1 MPSSYN
7 DNYNESGEHIIN
19 FEDGTSLNV
28 IDSEFIFKE
37 LASTLSK
44 EEIVT
49 LRHIVSNIEE
59 TAAKCIKDGKGALI
73 PFIGDISIDAR
84 SLSQISAAKTDAK
97 LKALGLP
104 ASEVRLKTI
113 YNFKNST
120 HVAYQ
125 KVNVARKMRT
135 FYRLGLKVCTVWWDG
150 AQYDGNEYEY
160 RDPNSNII

>member
-1 MPSSYN
+1 MPSSY
-7 DNYNESGEHIIN
+7 DNSNEFNGQVIN

-37 LASTLSK
+37 LSSTLST
-44 EEIVT
+44 EELVT
-49 LRHIVSNIEE
+49 LKHIVSHVEE
-59 TAAKCIKDGKGALI
+59 TICQCIKSGKGALI
-73 PFIGDISIDAR
+73 PYIGDISIDAR
-84 SLSQISAAKTDAK
+84 SLSQKAAAKTDER
-97 LKALGLP
+97 LKALGLS
-104 ASEVRLKTI
+104 AYEVRAKTI
-113 YNFKNST
+113 ANFKNST
-120 HVAYQ
+120 HVAFQ

>member
-1 MPSSYN
+1 MPSSY
-7 DNYNESGEHIIN
+7 DNSNEFNGQVIN

-37 LASTLSK
+37 LSSTLSK
-44 EEIVT
+44 EELVA
-49 LRHIVSNIEE
+49 LKHIVSHVEE
-59 TAAKCIKDGKGALI
+59 TICQCVKSGKGALI
-73 PFIGDISIDAR
+73 PYIGDISIDAR
-84 SLSQISAAKTDAK
+84 SLSQKAAAKTDER
-97 LKALGLP
+97 LKALGLS
-104 ASEVRLKTI
+104 ASEVRAKTI
-113 YNFKNST
+113 SNFKNST
-120 HVAYQ
+120 HVAFQ

>member
-1 MPSSYN
+1 MPSSY
-7 DNYNESGEHIIN
+7 DNSNEFDGKIIN

-44 EEIVT
+44 EELIT
-49 LRHIVSNIEE
+49 LRHIVANIEE
-59 TAAKCIKDGKGALI
+59 TAVKCVKDGKGALI
-73 PFIGDISIDAR
+73 PYIGDISIDAR
-84 SLSQISAAKTDAK
+84 SLSQKHAAKTDAK
-97 LKALGLP
+97 LKALGLS
-104 ASEVRLKTI
+104 ASEVRAKTI
-113 YNFKNST
+113 TNFRNST

-160 RDPNSNII
+160 REPNSDII

>member
-1 MPSSYN
+1 MPSSY
-7 DNYNESGEHIIN
+7 DNSNEFNGQVIN

-37 LASTLSK
+37 LSSTLSK
-44 EEIVT
+44 EELVA
-49 LRHIVSNIEE
+49 LKHIVSHVEE
-59 TAAKCIKDGKGALI
+59 TICQCVKSGKGALI
-73 PFIGDISIDAR
+73 PYIGDISIDAR
-84 SLSQISAAKTDAK
+84 SLSQKAAAKTDER
-97 LKALGLP
+97 LKALGLS
-104 ASEVRLKTI
+104 AYEVRAKTI
-113 YNFKNST
+113 ANFKNST
-120 HVAYQ
+120 HVAFQ

>member
-1 MPSSYN
+1 MPSSY
-7 DNYNESGEHIIN
+7 DNSNEFDGRVIN

-37 LASTLSK
+37 LASTLNK
-44 EEIVT
+44 EELTT
-49 LRHIVSNIEE
+49 LKHIVSHVEE
-59 TAAKCIKDGKGALI
+59 TIATCVKSGKGALI
-73 PFIGDISIDAR
+73 PYIGDISIDAR
-84 SLSQISAAKTDAK
+84 SLSQKSAAKTDEK
-97 LKALGLP
+97 LKALGLSS
-104 ASEVRLKTI
+104 SEIRAKTI
-113 YNFKNST
+113 NNFKNSN
-120 HVAYQ
+120 HVAFQ

>member
-1 MPSSYN
+1 MPSSY
-7 DNYNESGEHIIN
+7 DNSNEFNGQVIN

-37 LASTLSK
+37 LSSTLSK
-44 EEIVT
+44 EELVA
-49 LRHIVSNIEE
+49 LKHIVSHIEE
-59 TAAKCIKDGKGALI
+59 TICQCVKSGKGALI
-73 PFIGDISIDAR
+73 PYIGDISIDAR
-84 SLSQISAAKTDAK
+84 SLSQKAAAKTDER
-97 LKALGLP
+97 LKALGLS
-104 ASEVRLKTI
+104 AYEVRAKTI
-113 YNFKNST
+113 SNFKNST
-120 HVAYQ
+120 HVAFQ

>member
-1 MPSSYN
+1 MPSSY
-7 DNYNESGEHIIN
+7 DNSNEFNGNVIN

-37 LASTLSK
+37 LSSTLNK
-44 EEIVT
+44 EELIT
-49 LRHIVSNIEE
+49 LKHIVSHVEE
-59 TAAKCIKDGKGALI
+59 TICQCVKSGKGALI
-73 PFIGDISIDAR
+73 PYIGDISIDAR
-84 SLSQISAAKTDAK
+84 SLSQKSAAKTDER
-97 LKALGLP
+97 LKALGLS
-104 ASEVRLKTI
+104 ASEVRAKTI
-113 YNFKNST
+113 ANFKNST
-120 HVAYQ
+120 HVAFQ

>member
-1 MPSSYN
+1 MPSSY
-7 DNYNESGEHIIN
+7 DNSNEFNGQVIN

-37 LASTLSK
+37 LSSTLSK
-44 EEIVT
+44 EELVA
-49 LRHIVSNIEE
+49 LKHIVSHVEE
-59 TAAKCIKDGKGALI
+59 TICQCVKSGKGVLI
-73 PFIGDISIDAR
+73 PYIGDISIDAR
-84 SLSQISAAKTDAK
+84 SLSQKAAAKTDER
-97 LKALGLP
+97 LKALGLS
-104 ASEVRLKTI
+104 AYEVRAKTI
-113 YNFKNST
+113 ANFKNST
-120 HVAYQ
+120 HVAFQ

>member
-7 DNYNESGEHIIN
+7 NSDEFDGKVIN

-28 IDSEFIFKE
+28 IDSDFIFKE

-44 EEIVT
+44 EEITT
-49 LRHIVSNIEE
+49 LQHIVSTVEE
-59 TAAKCIKDGKGALI
+59 TAAKCIKNGKGALI
-73 PFIGDISIDAR
+73 PYIGDISIDAR
-84 SLSQISAAKTDAK
+84 SLSQQHAGRTAEK
-97 LKALGLP
+97 LKALGLSS
-104 ASEVRLKTI
+104 SEVRAKTI
-113 YNFKNST
+113 FNFQNST
-120 HVAYQ
+120 KTAYQ

-160 RDPNSNII
+160 RDPNANII

>member
-1 MPSSYN
+1 MPSSY
-7 DNYNESGEHIIN
+7 DNSNEFNGQVIN

-37 LASTLSK
+37 LSSTLSK
-44 EEIVT
+44 EELVT
-49 LRHIVSNIEE
+49 LKHIVSHVEE
-59 TAAKCIKDGKGALI
+59 TICQCVKSGKGALI
-73 PFIGDISIDAR
+73 PYIGDISIDAR
-84 SLSQISAAKTDAK
+84 SLSQKSAAKTDER
-97 LKALGLP
+97 LKALGLS
-104 ASEVRLKTI
+104 ASEVRAKTI
-113 YNFKNST
+113 ANFKNST
-120 HVAYQ
+120 HVAFQ